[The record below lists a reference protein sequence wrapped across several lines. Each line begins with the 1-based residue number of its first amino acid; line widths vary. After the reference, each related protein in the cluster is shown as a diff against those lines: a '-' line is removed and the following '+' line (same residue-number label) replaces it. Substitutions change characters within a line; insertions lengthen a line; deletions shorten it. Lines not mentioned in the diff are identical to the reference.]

1 MRKLY
6 SRQLIEARHEM
17 LSIYEAIDLTLHDA
31 VRAFVEGDKKL
42 ASKTK
47 KKTLKIDARCANLEA
62 VCYNLIATQAPVAS
76 DFRLLQTLI
85 YTDFCLQRMC
95 DKVQRVARAAKLKVK
110 TDIELPAELID
121 LVNQEAASVYKVMG
135 TAASVLVTNDLTL
148 LRTLSGQEESAHS
161 IYEEF
166 FRAFNRMSSVELAD
180 DRSYDDFRRVI
191 MVSRYLDRCAQYSI
205 DAASRIMFLL
215 TGQRWNSVDIA
226 GFDEDELE
234 ALRVPS
240 GEGVI
245 LRPEIDAAYVAD
257 IPVDEVTPE
266 LKALIENPVDE
277 DDDDDDESDDE
288 DFDA

>member
-17 LSIYEAIDLTLHDA
+17 LSIYEAIDLALHDA
-31 VRAFVEGDKKL
+31 VHAFVEGDKKL

-76 DFRLLQTLI
+76 DFRLLQTII

-95 DKVQRVARAAKLKVK
+95 DKVQRVARAAKLKA
-110 TDIELPAELID
+110 TTEIELPAELID
-121 LVNQEAASVYKVMG
+121 LVNQEASSVYKVMG
-135 TAASVLVTNDLTL
+135 TAASVLVTNDLAV
-148 LRTLSGQEESAHS
+148 LRTLNGQEESAHS

-166 FRAFNRMSSVELAD
+166 FRSFNRMASVELTD

-234 ALRVPS
+234 SLRVPS

-245 LRPEIDAAYVAD
+245 LRPEVDAASVAK
-257 IPVDEVTPE
+257 IPLDEVTPA
-266 LKALIENPVDE
+266 LRTLIENPVDE
-277 DDDDDDESDDE
+277 DDEDDEAEDE
-288 DFDA
+288 GFDA